1 MTDRPLP
8 EEIAVFPLPNAVLFP
23 KVLLPLRIF
32 EPRYL
37 QMLRNVLDTSGW
49 LAVGLLKSDRE
60 LDEEGNPDIFPT
72 VGLGRV
78 ADYQKASDGTYK
90 LVLLGE
96 HRVRLKDWVQVEPF
110 PVGRLEEMPGCEPGD
125 AVRDDIRG
133 RLRSRIRDLVR
144 KTVDS
149 QVLMLLDQTI
159 KECEEI
165 GPLVDSIAYHFLNSP
180 AEKQRL
186 LEVAD
191 AVEREQLLIEIL
203 EKERFGGQ

>member
-60 LDEEGNPDIFPT
+60 LDEEGNPDIFPI

-110 PVGRLEEMPGCEPGD
+110 PVGRLEEMSECEPGND
-125 AVRDDIRG
+125 VRDDIRG

-165 GPLVDSIAYHFLNSP
+165 GPLVDSIAYHFLNSS